1 MSSTAINF
9 AARIRIGDQIIP
21 VRSEIVFGD
30 TESSDGITNGFIF
43 TLDYLPGDDPVQIN
57 MGDIINFIETQL
69 GSGDLSQN
77 PGMAELQQAFPG
89 VITPSTFNS
98 SNTTQVLIKEFTLN
112 SSDSQRLFSFN
123 IDITG
128 SDPDTGLIALP
139 GELNDWI
146 KINNLGISFSATTK
160 T

>member
-1 MSSTAINF
+1 MSSTVINF
-9 AARIRIGDQIIP
+9 AARIRVGDQIIP
-21 VRSEIVFGD
+21 VKSEIVFGD

-43 TLDYLPGDDPVQIN
+43 TLDYLPGDDPIQIN

-77 PGMAELQQAFPG
+77 SGMAELQQAFPG
-89 VITPSTFNS
+89 VVTPSTFNS

-128 SDPDTGLIALP
+128 SDPSTGLIALP